1 MDILI
6 SNNDMDTFTSKME
19 ELVQKVVLHVITAE
33 GIESAEEVSILIT
46 NNAEIQGLNAE
57 YRDIDAPTDV
67 LSFPMDD
74 EYLGDIV
81 ISMEKVF
88 EQAEEYGHSPERELA
103 FLTVHG
109 MLHLVGYDHIEEEER
124 TQMRAREE
132 EILNELGIIRESY
145 GSTKVN

>member
-6 SNNDMDTFTSKME
+6 SNNDMDTFTSEME
-19 ELVQKVVLHVITAE
+19 VLVQKAVLHVITAE
-33 GIESAEEVSILIT
+33 GVEDAEEVSILIT

-57 YRDIDAPTDV
+57 YRNIDAPTDV

-88 EQAEEYGHSPERELA
+88 EQAEEYGHTPERELA

-124 TQMRAREE
+124 TQMRVREE
-132 EILNELGIIRESY
+132 EILGELGITR
-145 GSTKVN
+145 

>member
-6 SNNDMDTFTSKME
+6 SNNDLEQFTPEME
-19 ELVQKVVLHVITAE
+19 ELVNKVVEHIIAAD
-33 GIESAEEVSILIT
+33 GIEAEEVSILIT

-67 LSFPMDD
+67 LSFPLDD

-81 ISMEKVF
+81 ISLDKVL

-109 MLHLVGYDHIEEEER
+109 MLHLLGYDHIEEEDR
-124 TQMRAREE
+124 LRMRAREDE
-132 EILNELGIIRESY
+132 LLNELGIFRE
-145 GSTKVN
+145 

>member
-6 SNNDMDTFTSKME
+6 SNNEMEQFTPVME
-19 ELVQKVVLHVITAE
+19 EMVYQVVGHIVEVE
-33 GIESAEEVSILIT
+33 GIEADEVSILIT
-46 NNAEIQGLNAE
+46 NNAEVQGLNAE

-81 ISMEKVF
+81 ISMDKVL
-88 EQAEEYGHSPERELA
+88 EQAEEYGHSPQRELA

-109 MLHLVGYDHIEEEER
+109 MLHLLGYDHMEEEDQVR
-124 TQMRAREE
+124 MRAREE
-132 EILNELGIIRESY
+132 EILNELGILRE
-145 GSTKVN
+145 

>member
-6 SNNDMDTFTSKME
+6 SNNEMEQFTPEMEDM
-19 ELVQKVVLHVITAE
+19 VYQVVGHIVEVE
-33 GIESAEEVSILIT
+33 GIEADEVSILIT
-46 NNAEIQGLNAE
+46 NNAEVQGLNAE

-81 ISMEKVF
+81 ISMDKVL
-88 EQAEEYGHSPERELA
+88 EQAEEYGHSPQRELA

-109 MLHLVGYDHIEEEER
+109 MLHLLGYDHMEEEDQVR
-124 TQMRAREE
+124 MRAREE
-132 EILNELGIIRESY
+132 EILNELGILRE
-145 GSTKVN
+145 

>member
-6 SNNDMDTFTSKME
+6 SNNEMEQFTPEME
-19 ELVQKVVLHVITAE
+19 EMVYQVVGHIVEVE
-33 GIESAEEVSILIT
+33 GIEADEVSILIT
-46 NNAEIQGLNAE
+46 NNAEVQGLNAE

-81 ISMEKVF
+81 ISMDKVL
-88 EQAEEYGHSPERELA
+88 EQAEEYGHSPQRELA

-109 MLHLVGYDHIEEEER
+109 MLHLLGYDHMEEEDQVR
-124 TQMRAREE
+124 MRAREE
-132 EILNELGIIRESY
+132 EILNELGILRE
-145 GSTKVN
+145 